1 MKWNWG
7 TGIALSF
14 TVFCGLMIYMVVQS
28 FQTDFFLV
36 SNQYYVDELK
46 YQERIDELER
56 TKNTEILISQVVA
69 ESALRFTIDTDKR
82 ISGQIHFYRPD
93 NALLDH
99 IVKFNDNNIAVEKSE
114 LTPGRYIAKISW
126 LDHDK
131 SYYQEKELI
140 IR

>member
-14 TVFCGLMIYMVVQS
+14 TVFCGLMVYMVIQS

-36 SNQYYVDELK
+36 SKQYYVDELK
-46 YQERIDELER
+46 YQERIDELKR
-56 TKNTEILISQVVA
+56 TKNAEILISQKA
-69 ESALRFTIDTDKR
+69 EESALHFNIDTEKR

-99 IVKFNDNNIAVEKSE
+99 KVKFNDSDITVEKSA
-114 LTPGRYIAKISW
+114 LVPGRYIAKISW
-126 LDHDK
+126 LDQEK

-140 IR
+140 IQ